1 MIAKDYEKLI
11 NDLKIIMKYARDGIS
26 RDDKEYKDICL
37 RLIRHYIIAEIMM
50 EDVDDYEWNWICKSN
65 SQNRI
70 RSLKTDCS
78 GLPPNAPQH

>member
-50 EDVDDYEWNWICKSN
+50 EDVDDYE
-65 SQNRI
+65 
-70 RSLKTDCS
+70 
-78 GLPPNAPQH
+78 